1 MNYKKIFVSA
11 ILAGCAI
18 GFGGVVNL
26 VLGGIAGA
34 LFFTVGLF
42 VVCTMGLH
50 LYTGKVCYVFEN
62 DKAYALSIPVIW
74 LGNLVGTVT
83 VGTLIRLTRI
93 AYFIE
98 YNAEKICNDK
108 LSDNLVSIFILAAL
122 CNIFIY
128 IGVEG
133 FKNVPHEVGKYVALF
148 LGVAVFILCSY
159 EHCVANMFYFT
170 VGGAWS
176 VKAVGY
182 LLWMTLGNAVGGV
195 FFPLLRGYIKK

>member
-26 VLGGIAGA
+26 MLGGIAGA
-34 LFFTVGLF
+34 MFFTVGLF

-50 LYTGKVCYVFEN
+50 LYTGKVCYVFQN

-83 VGTLIRLTRI
+83 VGSLIRLTRI
-93 AYFIE
+93 GEAQI
-98 YNAEKICNDK
+98 AAAQK
-108 LSDNLVSIFILAAL
+108 LCEAKLTDDLVSIFILSAL

-133 FKNVPHEVGKYVALF
+133 FKNIPHEVGKYVALF
-148 LGVAVFILCSY
+148 LGVAVFILCGY

-170 VGGAWS
+170 AAGVWS
-176 VKAVGY
+176 VKSVVL
-182 LLWMTLGNAVGGV
+182 LLWMTLGNAAGGV
-195 FFPLLRGYIKK
+195 VFPLARGYIGK

>member
-11 ILAGCAI
+11 ILAGAAI

-26 VLGGIAGA
+26 MLGGIAGA
-34 LFFTVGLF
+34 MFFTVGLF

-50 LYTGKVCYVFEN
+50 LYTGKVCYVFQN

-93 AYFIE
+93 APTLIE
-98 YNAEKICNDK
+98 NAERICNAK
-108 LSDNLVSIFILAAL
+108 LADSLVSIFVLAAL

-133 FKNVPHEVGKYVALF
+133 FKTIPHEVGKYVALF

-170 VGGAWS
+170 VANVWS
-176 VKAVGY
+176 VKTVGL

-195 FFPLLRGYIKK
+195 IFPLARGYIGK

>member
-1 MNYKKIFVSA
+1 M
-11 ILAGCAI
+11 
-18 GFGGVVNL
+18 
-26 VLGGIAGA
+26 
-34 LFFTVGLF
+34 
-42 VVCTMGLH
+42 
-50 LYTGKVCYVFEN
+50 
-62 DKAYALSIPVIW
+62 
-74 LGNLVGTVT
+74 
-83 VGTLIRLTRI
+83 
-93 AYFIE
+93 
-98 YNAEKICNDK
+98 
-108 LSDNLVSIFILAAL
+108 SIFILAAL

-133 FKNVPHEVGKYVALF
+133 FKTIPHEVGKYVAMF

-195 FFPLLRGYIKK
+195 IFPLLRGYIKK

>member
-11 ILAGCAI
+11 ILAGAAI

-34 LFFTVGLF
+34 MFFTVGLF

-50 LYTGKVCYVFEN
+50 LYTGKVCYVFQN
-62 DKAYALSIPVIW
+62 DKAYALSIPIIW

-93 AYFIE
+93 APTLIE
-98 YNAEKICNDK
+98 NAERICNAK
-108 LSDNLVSIFILAAL
+108 LADSLVSIFVLAAL

-133 FKNVPHEVGKYVALF
+133 FKTIPHEVGKYVALF

-170 VGGAWS
+170 VANVWS
-176 VKAVGY
+176 VKTVGL

-195 FFPLLRGYIKK
+195 IFPLARGYIGK